1 MIPQIAVPTS
11 SIWRRKAYTADAE
24 QARKVSYLT
33 LLPQVRRTNE
43 DYRAARRCRRS
54 NLNGSVTGT
63 SRPRRIGGVASLM
76 LCFRLISISL
86 IIRVTALVLLA
97 LLLIYFVVPAS
108 SAGAQQPPPPAR
120 DAPEVSSRDV
130 PTTFKV
136 HSNVVLV
143 RVVVRDSDGKV
154 IRNLK
159 REDFQLEDNHKVQII
174 SSFSVETPARM
185 CPR

>member
-24 QARKVSYLT
+24 QAREVSYLT
-33 LLPQVRRTNE
+33 SLPQVRRTNE

-63 SRPRRIGGVASLM
+63 SMAPS
-76 LCFRLISISL
+76 
-86 IIRVTALVLLA
+86 
-97 LLLIYFVVPAS
+97 YS
-108 SAGAQQPPPPAR
+108 SAEAQQPPPPAR

-159 REDFQLEDNHKVQII
+159 SEDFQLEDNHKVQII
-174 SSFSVETPARM
+174 SSFSVETPGSHVPAVKFDTDSGAAPSEGTPVKPAELR
-185 CPR
+185 